1 MANSQQSI
9 FIFATEAEA
18 APVRAARGDLDIRI
32 CGVGVVEA
40 AMAVAKIIEEAH
52 PEAIILCGIAGAYDS
67 TLNVGD
73 VVAVEVEQ
81 TATLPKLYQKSY
93 SATLSLPLMA
103 VVSNTVMA
111 VGAEACGAQVEN
123 MEGAAVFA
131 LCADRGVKCA
141 QIRAISNYT
150 TDSRELWD
158 IPAALEALVNCI
170 NGLF

>member
-1 MANSQQSI
+1 
-9 FIFATEAEA
+9 
-18 APVRAARGDLDIRI
+18 
-32 CGVGVVEA
+32 
-40 AMAVAKIIEEAH
+40 MAVAKIIEEAH

-158 IPAALEALVNCI
+158 IPAALEALVNSI

>member
-1 MANSQQSI
+1 MANSQQPI

-40 AMAVAKIIEEAH
+40 AMAVAKIIEEEH

-93 SATLSLPLMA
+93 SATLSLPLMS

-111 VGAEACGAQVEN
+111 VGTEACGAQVEN

>member
-1 MANSQQSI
+1 MANSQQPI

-18 APVRAARGDLDIRI
+18 APVKAARGDLDIRI

-40 AMAVAKIIEEAH
+40 AMAVAKIIEEEH

-93 SATLSLPLMA
+93 SATLSLPLMS

-158 IPAALEALVNCI
+158 IPAALTALAEAIKNIL
-170 NGLF
+170 

>member
-1 MANSQQSI
+1 MANSQQPI

-73 VVAVEVEQ
+73 VVAV
-81 TATLPKLYQKSY
+81 
-93 SATLSLPLMA
+93 
-103 VVSNTVMA
+103 
-111 VGAEACGAQVEN
+111 
-123 MEGAAVFA
+123 
-131 LCADRGVKCA
+131 
-141 QIRAISNYT
+141 
-150 TDSRELWD
+150 
-158 IPAALEALVNCI
+158 
-170 NGLF
+170 